1 MKKHLIILS
10 SIVAAASF
18 ASCTKEVLPT
28 VEENGME
35 IGFNAVA
42 QKATK
47 ADGAI
52 VTSTTFPEDNTFKV
66 WGYYDKDATAADA
79 INYSNTSD
87 FMKGVKIS
95 YTTNPSNPDNKA
107 WRNSE
112 KSYYW
117 PNTGAIDFV
126 AVAPSTI
133 TTSDDSKDGFKVND
147 YTIAAAADATDKTRT
162 TDLMYGHAAGMNRT
176 TALPLAFTHA
186 LSQIAINIK
195 TNSDYKTNDG
205 AEFYV
210 DSVKI
215 NNIDLSG
222 DLTYT
227 RSTDTGAW
235 SDNTDLNDV
244 LVYSTTRQEAVYSA
258 TNGTIYTNALVMIPQ
273 TFNTYVAASGSTP
286 ASGSKA
292 QFEISYTLKQANSD
306 EQSGTVYVDV
316 PMSKVGSASSSY
328 VWAIQTK
335 YTYILNFKL
344 NEITFSPSV
353 NAWVEAQVVTSDI
366 Q

>member
-10 SIVAAASF
+10 AIALASF
-18 ASCTKEVLPT
+18 ASCTKEVVSTTDGLG
-28 VEENGME
+28 NE
-35 IGFNAVA
+35 IGFKAVA

-66 WGYYDKDATAADA
+66 WGYYDKEATSTGA
-79 INYSNTSD
+79 IAYDDNIAG
-87 FMKGVKIS
+87 FMTGVVIK
-95 YTTNPSNPDNKA
+95 YTTNPANPDTPA

-147 YTIAAAADATDKTRT
+147 YTIAATAADATAMTRT
-162 TDLMYGHAAGMNRT
+162 TDLMFGHAAGMNRT
-176 TALPLAFTHA
+176 TELPLTFTHA

-195 TNSDYKTNDG
+195 TNSDYKANDG

-210 DSVKI
+210 NSVKI
-215 NNIDLSG
+215 KNIDLSG

-235 SDNTDLNDV
+235 SDNTDLDDV
-244 LVYSTTRQEAVYSA
+244 LVYSTTSQEATYSA
-258 TNGTIYTNALVMIPQ
+258 GNGVLYTEALVMIPQ
-273 TFNTYVAASGSTP
+273 TFRTYTEDSDGNATGT
-286 ASGSKA
+286 KA

-306 EQSGTVYVDV
+306 EQIGTVYVDV
-316 PMSKVGSASSSY
+316 PMSKVGTADSSY
-328 VWAIQTK
+328 VWAIKTK

-353 NAWVEAQVVTSDI
+353 NTWIEADVVTSDI